1 MEDWTYED
9 FKTNFEDAMIEYD
22 DCVTFGKPEEE
33 RKEALRILVV
43 AMQDMFDHVAKG
55 NEDDQQSFEREA
67 TNIDNMMAALAALE
81 QRWAALA
88 ALEQRCRQE
97 E

>member
-33 RKEALRILVV
+33 RKEALRIFVV
-43 AMQDMFDHVAKG
+43 AMQDLSDHVAKLKDSMEEYDVYLA
-55 NEDDQQSFEREA
+55 NLKATFARLQSLHRG
-67 TNIDNMMAALAALE
+67 
-81 QRWAALA
+81 
-88 ALEQRCRQE
+88 E
-97 E
+97 EKPV

>member
-33 RKEALRILVV
+33 RKEALRIFIV
-43 AMQDMFDHVAKG
+43 AMQDLSDYVAKLKDSMEEYDIYLA
-55 NEDDQQSFEREA
+55 NLKATFARLQSLDRG
-67 TNIDNMMAALAALE
+67 
-81 QRWAALA
+81 
-88 ALEQRCRQE
+88 E
-97 E
+97 EKPV

>member
-33 RKEALRILVV
+33 RKEALCIYIV
-43 AMQDMFDHVAKG
+43 AMQDLCDNVDKLKDSMEQYETYLANLKATFARL
-55 NEDDQQSFEREA
+55 QSLHRG
-67 TNIDNMMAALAALE
+67 
-81 QRWAALA
+81 
-88 ALEQRCRQE
+88 E
-97 E
+97 EKPV